1 MATDVQAPEGVLL
14 GLGNPLLDITIT
26 ADQGFLDKYGLQSND
41 AIIATDDHKP
51 MFEEMVTK
59 FEPLYQAGGATQ
71 NSIRVAQWLLQKPK
85 ATSFIG
91 GAGRDKFLDILL
103 KSAEKVGVNVKFDIH
118 DEFPTGKCGAI
129 ITGEDRSLVTELGAA
144 NYFNAQFL
152 NEPEIKTLI
161 NKAKIFY
168 IGGFMVPVSCDGVL
182 HLAKHA
188 AENNKV
194 VVMNLHAKF
203 LCKYF
208 ADPEL
213 NLMQYVDVLFGNGDE
228 ALKFGEKCG
237 FETCDVK
244 EIALNAQA
252 LPKLNEKRKRTIV
265 FTQGKDPTILGHDGQ
280 VNEYSITPVQKDLI
294 KDTNGCGD
302 AFVGGFLSQLAQNK
316 SLDMCMKC
324 GFYASQ
330 VVIQHY
336 GCNYP
341 DHPDF
346 E

>member
-1 MATDVQAPEGVLL
+1 MAAGSEVPEGVLL
-14 GLGNPLLDITIT
+14 GLGNPLLDMTIH
-26 ADQGFLDKYGLQSND
+26 ADQAFLDKYGLLSND
-41 AIIATDDHKP
+41 AIIATDKHKE

-59 FEPLYQAGGATQ
+59 YEPIYRAGGATQ

-91 GAGRDKFLDILL
+91 AAGRDKYLDILL
-103 KSAEKVGVNVKFDIH
+103 DSAEKVGVNVKLDIH
-118 DEFPTGKCGAI
+118 EEFPTGKCGAI

-144 NYFNAQFL
+144 SYFNAEFL
-152 NEPEIKTLI
+152 KEPEIKMLVDR
-161 NKAKIFY
+161 AKIFY
-168 IGGFMVPVSCDGVL
+168 IGGFMIPVCPDGVL

-188 AENNKV
+188 AENNKT

-203 LCKYF
+203 LCKHY
-208 ADPEL
+208 ADPQL
-213 NLMQYVDVLFGNGDE
+213 NLLEFVDVLFGNGDE
-228 ALKFGEKCG
+228 AKKFSEKCG
-237 FETCDVK
+237 LNTSDVK
-244 EIALNAQA
+244 EIALKTQA
-252 LPKLNEKRKRTIV
+252 LPKLNEKRKRVVV

-280 VNEYSITPVQKDLI
+280 INEYPITPVPKELI

-316 SLDMCMKC
+316 PLDVCMKC
-324 GFYASQ
+324 GFYASR